1 MAKAGSIEMITKIAI
16 SLAQAAAIGAS
27 GGLGDY
33 KAHQLTSDQKKML
46 GHHYALEPSAN
57 LKMRNTGRGVAG
69 YILGEIPGAI
79 AGGLV
84 SGGNPV
90 VAALGALGTGALG
103 AHLMTNKYSPKAA
116 EALAE
121 KYRKAKV

>member
-1 MAKAGSIEMITKIAI
+1 MITKIAI
-16 SLAQAAAIGAS
+16 SLAQAAAIGVS

-33 KAHQLTSDQKKML
+33 KAHQLTSEQKELLK
-46 GHHYALEPSAN
+46 HHYELGPSAN
-57 LKMRNTGRGVAG
+57 LKMRNIGRGITG

-79 AGGLV
+79 VGGLA
-84 SGGNPV
+84 SGGHPV
-90 VAALGALGTGALG
+90 ATALGALGTGALG